1 MLWVMIYKTTHVRVF
16 PWYKKEYF
24 VGTLQAKKNEKQIK
38 WNRKG
43 GQMDEAEGT
52 TMI

>member
-1 MLWVMIYKTTHVRVF
+1 MIHKTTHVRAF
-16 PWYKKEYF
+16 SCYKKEYF
-24 VGTLQAKKNEKQIK
+24 VGTLQAKKKRSEKQIK

-43 GQMDEAEGT
+43 GQMDKVEGT

>member
-1 MLWVMIYKTTHVRVF
+1 MIYKTTHVLGF
-16 PWYKKEYF
+16 SCYKKEYF
-24 VGTLQAKKNEKQIK
+24 VGTLQAKKTEKQIK

-43 GQMDEAEGT
+43 GQMDKVEGT